1 MPETTVQLEEL
12 EKRVPARFYEKMA
25 ELWPLPNL
33 TVDSVDWAE
42 ALKSGPGKLLNLGT
56 EQEFTIEGT
65 VAHAELQFPREQWV
79 VYPHRR
85 TITLL
90 ICDRMIDLWDD
101 LTIEQKSQVG
111 FLLTYGGRERVA

>member
-1 MPETTVQLEEL
+1 MPETTVQLDEL

-33 TVDSVDWAE
+33 TVDSADWAE
-42 ALKSGPGKLLNLGT
+42 ALRSGPGQLFALGP
-56 EQEFTIEGT
+56 EQEFTIEGP
-65 VAHAELQFPREQWV
+65 VAPPEWQFPREQWL

-90 ICDRMIDLWDD
+90 ICDRMIDLWDE
-101 LTIEQKSQVG
+101 LTVEQKHQVG